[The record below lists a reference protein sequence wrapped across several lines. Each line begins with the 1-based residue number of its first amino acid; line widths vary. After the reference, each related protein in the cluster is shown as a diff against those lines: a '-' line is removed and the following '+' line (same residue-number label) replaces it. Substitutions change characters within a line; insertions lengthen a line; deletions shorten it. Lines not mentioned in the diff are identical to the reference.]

1 MSLEDSLR
9 AGAQRNREDR
19 AIQSSRFSSL
29 LNSIVNGTEYD
40 FDPQQ
45 NADGSG
51 GLVSGQKGE
60 TGIGNGT
67 DRTEGAVV
75 RTEATGE
82 AANG

>member
-40 FDPQQ
+40 FDPE
-45 NADGSG
+45 NTDGSG

-82 AANG
+82 ATSG